1 MAKRVYSV
9 SSRLVAAVE
18 RRSLRNGVSV
28 TVSGGAGYAG
38 VSVDL
43 SGKADRV
50 SFEALRDEFE
60 SMFERVEREDGS
72 WYILAKR
79 DFLGSGRVSA
89 RNGAGGG
96 EGSGGEEP
104 GEGECAGRIADLLDV
119 ALGAP
124 LRDGE
129 ALVWREGAWRNEAVE
144 SGLDEGALG
153 RYLSGH
159 GYVTSGVLAG
169 YATEAWVLGRG
180 YLTEHQDV
188 SGLLPRVE
196 FDEMFERVERADG
209 SWYIRAKADVLG
221 DGRITAHNSSGG
233 GESSEGVCAGRV
245 ADLLDVA
252 LGAPLRD
259 GEALV
264 WRDGAWRNE
273 AVAGGLDE
281 GALGR
286 YLSGYGYV
294 TSTVLDDYV
303 TVGTEQEITGRKR
316 FGADVTVFN
325 GEARIDGKSGGLD
338 GRPCLMFHIPDVTY
352 AKFVLGDSGALH
364 LLRGGATDFNS
375 YAALGVG
382 SIAVYGGTASQYLM
396 ADGSVREQV
405 YFCQDLGN
413 IPIEYI
419 NITDYSAGAAGYA
432 NYQSGVYTVPLSGH
446 SAIFVN
452 FAKNHSSTSA
462 LQLYSDYY
470 DDAPLMFRKTI
481 SGNRVGGPWRTLV
494 SELNIGDYMAANASR
509 LDERFVKKA
518 GDTMSGVLT
527 LPYSGLV
534 VNSAGGDTATR
545 ILKAYGGG
553 TNNLHYINFGN
564 APSNG
569 NAGEIMYQ
577 FVGDGS
583 ADNSVALG
591 FYGGKYVS
599 LTWGGDLR
607 IGSSGSWK
615 KVWNENNDG
624 SGSGLDADLLD
635 GLHGTDFARSRGDM
649 WNSGE
654 SVADWAK
661 RVVPV
666 PGIYSMD
673 IWAWAYS
680 ANLTL
685 GGYVIDRMRYSAI
698 DFRRGNLNSAWNQ
711 KAVLFLP
718 TYADSS
724 MMYIAQMST
733 LETGGAVTTSVKRY
747 ADYDTI
753 INGNVATA
761 TRLQTARKIF
771 GVSFDG
777 GADAAGRFEL
787 NGVTGGTLSI
797 FDGGG
802 YRGIQSWQSTLLCL
816 NPQGNSVVVGT
827 TSNSSGARLHVNGDV
842 YVAGRITGQNTSDER
857 LKENIRP
864 IEGATGLLRGLGGFF
879 VFDYRAGAGES
890 MRYGRVGLIFQNV
903 RGRFAELMGLMRK
916 DGYGALNYISPDF
929 INLIGASVLEVDGKV
944 AELQREVAELR
955 RENEALKRIVTGK
968 GFIERKGESEA

>member
-79 DFLGSGRVSA
+79 DFLGSGRVTA
-89 RNGAGGG
+89 RNEGG
-96 EGSGGEEP
+96 EGSGGE
-104 GEGECAGRIADLLDV
+104 GSDGVCAGRIADLLDV

-159 GYVTSGVLAG
+159 GYVTSGVLAE

-180 YLTEHQDV
+180 FLTEHQDV

-196 FDEMFERVERADG
+196 FEEMFERVERADG

-221 DGRITAHNSSGG
+221 DGRITARNGGGEGFGGEGSGG
-233 GESSEGVCAGRV
+233 GECAGRI

-264 WRDGAWRNE
+264 WREGAWRNE
-273 AVAGGLDE
+273 AVESGLDE

-286 YLSGYGYV
+286 YLRGYGYV
-294 TSTVLDDYV
+294 TSEVLGGYV

-316 FGADVTVFN
+316 FGADVTVFT
-325 GEARIDGKSGGLD
+325 GEARIDGKSGGSI
-338 GRPCLMFHIPDVTY
+338 GERPHLMFHIPDVAY

-382 SIAVYGGTASQYLM
+382 SIAVYGGTGSQFLK
-396 ADGSVREQV
+396 ADGSVDSNS
-405 YFCQDLGN
+405 Y
-413 IPIEYI
+413 
-419 NITDYSAGAAGYA
+419 
-432 NYQSGVYTVPLSGH
+432 
-446 SAIFVN
+446 VN
-452 FAKNHSSTSA
+452 
-462 LQLYSDYY
+462 
-470 DDAPLMFRKTI
+470 
-481 SGNRVGGPWRTLV
+481 
-494 SELNIGDYMAANASR
+494 
-509 LDERFVKKA
+509 KA

-553 TNNLHYINFGN
+553 VNNLHYINFGN

-577 FVGDGS
+577 FVGAGS
-583 ADNSVALG
+583 ADNNVALG

-607 IGSSGSWK
+607 IGDSGNWK

-624 SGSGLDADLLD
+624 SGSGLDADMVD
-635 GLHGTDFARSRGDM
+635 GYHLTSLFRQLGD
-649 WNSGE
+649 NF
-654 SVADWAK
+654 D
-661 RVVPV
+661 
-666 PGIYSMD
+666 
-673 IWAWAYS
+673 
-680 ANLTL
+680 
-685 GGYVIDRMRYSAI
+685 
-698 DFRRGNLNSAWNQ
+698 LNAQ
-711 KAVLFLP
+711 
-718 TYADSS
+718 ADSNNNNGIFNINKALPDWS
-724 MMYIAQMST
+724 ESQHPFPYG
-733 LETGGAVTTSVKRY
+733 TGFNFSIDAGSIQILVDSSGSEPYFRNRWWSYGGGNWKAWKRLAFTSS
-747 ADYDTI
+747 
-753 INGNVATA
+753 NVASA
-761 TRLQTARKIF
+761 TRLQGTYNIWGQSF
-771 GVSFDG
+771 YGNNVSG
-777 GADAAGRFEL
+777 QFEL
-787 NGVTGGTLSI
+787 NGVHNGTLSLC
-797 FDGGG
+797 DGGS
-802 YRGIQSWQSTLLCL
+802 YRAIQSWQSVPLCL
-816 NPQGNSVVVGT
+816 NPAGNSVIVGT

-842 YVAGRITGQNTSDER
+842 YAAGRITGLNTSDER

-890 MRYGRVGLIFQNV
+890 MRYGRVGLIFQKV
-903 RGRFAELMGLMRK
+903 RGHFAELMGLMRE

-944 AELQREVAELR
+944 AELRREVAELR
-955 RENEALKRIVTGK
+955 RENETLKRIVTGK
-968 GFIERKGESEA
+968 GYIEQKGESEA

>member
-79 DFLGSGRVSA
+79 DFLGSGRVTA
-89 RNGAGGG
+89 RNKGG
-96 EGSGGEEP
+96 EGSGGE
-104 GEGECAGRIADLLDV
+104 GSDGVCAGRIADLLDV

-159 GYVTSGVLAG
+159 GYVTSGVLAE

-180 YLTEHQDV
+180 FLTEHQDV

-196 FDEMFERVERADG
+196 FEEMFERVERADG

-221 DGRITAHNSSGG
+221 DGSITARNGSGG
-233 GESSEGVCAGRV
+233 GGEGSGGVCTSRV

-264 WRDGAWRNE
+264 WREGAWRNE

-281 GALGR
+281 DALGR
-286 YLSGYGYV
+286 YLRGYGYV
-294 TSTVLDDYV
+294 TSEVLDGYV
-303 TVGTEQEITGRKR
+303 TLGTEQEITGRKR

-325 GEARIDGKSGGLD
+325 REARIDGSSGVGLD
-338 GRPCLMFHIPDVTY
+338 GRPCLMFHIPDVAY
-352 AKFVLGDSGALH
+352 AKFVLEDSGALH

-382 SIAVYGGTASQYLM
+382 SIAVYGGTAGQFLK
-396 ADGSVREQV
+396 ADGSVDSNS
-405 YFCQDLGN
+405 Y
-413 IPIEYI
+413 
-419 NITDYSAGAAGYA
+419 
-432 NYQSGVYTVPLSGH
+432 
-446 SAIFVN
+446 VN
-452 FAKNHSSTSA
+452 
-462 LQLYSDYY
+462 
-470 DDAPLMFRKTI
+470 R
-481 SGNRVGGPWRTLV
+481 
-494 SELNIGDYMAANASR
+494 
-509 LDERFVKKA
+509 A
-518 GDTMSGVLT
+518 GDMMSGVLT

-553 TNNLHYINFGN
+553 VNNLHYINFGN

-577 FVGDGS
+577 FVGAGS
-583 ADNSVALG
+583 ADNNVALG

-607 IGSSGSWK
+607 IGDSGNWK

-624 SGSGLDADLLD
+624 SGSGLDADMVD
-635 GLHGTDFARSRGDM
+635 GYHLTSLFRQLGD
-649 WNSGE
+649 NF
-654 SVADWAK
+654 D
-661 RVVPV
+661 
-666 PGIYSMD
+666 
-673 IWAWAYS
+673 
-680 ANLTL
+680 
-685 GGYVIDRMRYSAI
+685 
-698 DFRRGNLNSAWNQ
+698 LNAQ
-711 KAVLFLP
+711 
-718 TYADSS
+718 ADSNNNNGIFNINKALPDWS
-724 MMYIAQMST
+724 ESQHPFPYGTGFNFSIDAGSIQMLVDSSGS
-733 LETGGAVTTSVKRY
+733 EPYFRNRWWSYGGGNWKAWKRLAFTSS
-747 ADYDTI
+747 
-753 INGNVATA
+753 NVASA
-761 TRLQTARKIF
+761 TRLQGTYNIWGQSF
-771 GVSFDG
+771 YGNNVSG
-777 GADAAGRFEL
+777 QFEL
-787 NGVTGGTLSI
+787 NGVHNGTLSLC
-797 FDGGG
+797 DGGS
-802 YRGIQSWQSTLLCL
+802 YRAIQSWQSVPLCL
-816 NPQGNSVVVGT
+816 NPAGNSVIVGT

-842 YVAGRITGQNTSDER
+842 YAAGRITGLNTSDER

-890 MRYGRVGLIFQNV
+890 MRYGRVGLIFQKV
-903 RGRFAELMGLMRK
+903 RGHFAELMGLMRE

-944 AELQREVAELR
+944 AELRREVAELR
-955 RENEALKRIVTGK
+955 RENETLKRIVTGK
-968 GFIERKGESEA
+968 GYIEQKGESEA